1 MLKKYRRDRCVHIAV
16 FAVTIFEDEGSDK
29 MIFESHAHYD
39 DEQFGSDRE
48 AILKKVRNS
57 GVGCIINAA
66 SSMNS
71 SRISLELAK
80 SHEIIY
86 ASVGVHPHDVQD
98 MKESDLEILL
108 AMTAFDKVV
117 AIGEIGLDYYYD
129 TAPIEIQKLWFR
141 EQIKLAVDLDLPV
154 IIHSREAAQDTF
166 DILHESN
173 AHSVGG
179 VIHCFSGSVEMAKRY
194 VDLGY
199 YLGIGGVVTFK
210 NAKKITQVVEVIP
223 LDRLLIETDA
233 PYLAPVPY
241 RGKRNDS
248 SHLAEVIA
256 KIAEIKGITPE
267 EVEKVTWENGQRLFR
282 L

>member
-1 MLKKYRRDRCVHIAV
+1 
-16 FAVTIFEDEGSDK
+16 

-39 DEQFGSDRE
+39 DEQFGPDRE
-48 AILKKVRNS
+48 SVLKKVRDA

-66 SSMNS
+66 SNMNS
-71 SRISLELAK
+71 SRYSLEMAK
-80 SHEIIY
+80 SHEIVY
-86 ASVGVHPHDVQD
+86 SSVGVHPHDVQE

-108 AMTAFDKVV
+108 AMTAFPKVV

-129 TAPIEIQKLWFR
+129 TAPREIQKLWFR
-141 EQIKLAVDLDLPV
+141 EQIKLAVELELPV

-166 DILHESN
+166 DLLMEGN
-173 AHSVGG
+173 AQSVGG

-199 YLGIGGVVTFK
+199 YIGIGGVVTFK
-210 NAKKITQVVEVIP
+210 NAKKTIEVVEAIP
-223 LDRLLIETDA
+223 LDKILVETDS

-248 SHLAEVIA
+248 SYLPEIIA
-256 KIAEIKGITPE
+256 KIAEIKGLTPQ
-267 EVEKVTWENGQRLFR
+267 EVEDATWENGKRLFG

>member
-1 MLKKYRRDRCVHIAV
+1 
-16 FAVTIFEDEGSDK
+16 

-39 DEQFGSDRE
+39 EEQFGPDRE
-48 AILKKVRNS
+48 AVLKKVRNA
-57 GVGCIINAA
+57 GVGCIINVAA
-66 SSMNS
+66 SMNS
-71 SRISLELAK
+71 SRISLEMAK
-80 SHEIIY
+80 THEIVY
-86 ASVGVHPHDVQD
+86 AAVGVHPHEVQS

-129 TAPIEIQKLWFR
+129 TAPREIQKLWFR

-166 DILHESN
+166 DLLKEGD
-173 AHSVGG
+173 AHKVGG
-179 VIHCFSGSVEMAKRY
+179 VIHCFSGSVEMARRY

-199 YLGIGGVVTFK
+199 YIGVGGMVTFK
-210 NAKKITQVVEVIP
+210 NAKKIVEVVAHTP
-223 LDRLLIETDA
+223 LEHLLVETDS

-248 SHLAEVIA
+248 SYLPEIIA
-256 KIAEIKGITPE
+256 KIAAIKGVTPQ
-267 EVEKVTWENGQRLFR
+267 EVERATWENGQRLFR
-282 L
+282 M